1 MRDTQTLHLQRMP
14 PGGTDRSTAGPMR
27 IVVLDDGGDTVERIE
42 NALWVW
48 PHKLLTAAH
57 IEEAIGLSEQEP
69 PAAILISIDSNKIRE
84 AKSIP
89 ALRRRLPKVPIVAV
103 VSQHQAASSRRYFE
117 QGADALLLRED
128 VDRPTLHDLISGL
141 ASIRNNSPAA
151 GRRCP
156 PFELA
161 RPWRQSEIV
170 GALVCDAKGTV
181 LDANGT
187 LAGWLGYAD
196 AEALRGRSLPRE
208 VLADR
213 NDWVCWIQVA
223 GDTAAFLRSELS
235 LVTRDGRMLRLVA
248 EAFAAPDSPSL
259 IQAVFEN
266 PAGRAIAE
274 TGQA

>member
-103 VSQHQAASSRRYFE
+103 VSQHQAASSRR
-117 QGADALLLRED
+117 
-128 VDRPTLHDLISGL
+128 
-141 ASIRNNSPAA
+141 
-151 GRRCP
+151 
-156 PFELA
+156 
-161 RPWRQSEIV
+161 
-170 GALVCDAKGTV
+170 
-181 LDANGT
+181 
-187 LAGWLGYAD
+187 
-196 AEALRGRSLPRE
+196 
-208 VLADR
+208 
-213 NDWVCWIQVA
+213 
-223 GDTAAFLRSELS
+223 
-235 LVTRDGRMLRLVA
+235 
-248 EAFAAPDSPSL
+248 
-259 IQAVFEN
+259 
-266 PAGRAIAE
+266 
-274 TGQA
+274 